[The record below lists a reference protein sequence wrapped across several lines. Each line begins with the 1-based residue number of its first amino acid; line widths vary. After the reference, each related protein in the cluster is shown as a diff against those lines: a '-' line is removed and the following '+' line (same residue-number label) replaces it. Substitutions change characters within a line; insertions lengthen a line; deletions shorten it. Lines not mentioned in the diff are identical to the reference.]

1 MVKFSVAV
9 VRGPHEVVPMT
20 RLKVE
25 EGASIALHVV
35 ADALHCTSVGA
46 EALGHLEAGDYNLVF
61 M

>member
-1 MVKFSVAV
+1 
-9 VRGPHEVVPMT
+9 MT

-25 EGASIALHVV
+25 EGASTALHVV

-46 EALGHLEAGDYNLVF
+46 EALGHLEAGDLDYNLVF